1 MTDLSSLYQDLI
13 LDHNRSPRNF
23 RVMDQPDRSAEGY
36 NPTCGDQLTLWLKL
50 DGERIADA
58 SFQGNGCAVSRASA
72 SLMTGAIKGKTRA
85 EALEMLDGF
94 QRLITGAGSADRSA
108 LPAKLSAFAGVA
120 DHPSRVKCAGLA
132 WHALKNALKD

>member
-23 RVMDQPDRSAEGY
+23 RVMDQADRSAEGY

-50 DGERIADA
+50 DGDRIADA

-72 SLMTGAIKGKTRA
+72 SIMTGAIKGKTRA
-85 EALEMLDGF
+85 EALQMLDGF
-94 QRLITGAGSADRSA
+94 QELITGRRSGGDAG
-108 LPAKLSAFAGVA
+108 LPVKLTAFAGVA
-120 DHPSRVKCAGLA
+120 EHPSRVKCAGLA
-132 WHALKNALKD
+132 WHALRNALKD